1 MKYLLS
7 WLKES
12 NRLKH
17 LLGGIVV
24 GAGANDVYCAAYAG
38 GGVAA
43 ALELKDHLY
52 GGRFDWVDIAVTMV
66 GVCVGHLIR
75 RTVL

>member
-1 MKYLLS
+1 MKKLLS

-17 LLGGIVV
+17 LIGGIVI
-24 GAGANDVYCAAYAG
+24 GTGANDVYCAAYAG
-38 GGVAA
+38 VGVGA

-52 GGRFDWVDIAVTMV
+52 GGRFDWVDIAVTMI

-75 RTVL
+75 RAVL